1 MSLLLRRT
9 RSGPCL
15 RYGLAATLAVVL
27 APVALAQEATNT
39 PAATQPS
46 VGKWYLREKV
56 QYFKLGDDPSPE
68 KRDIDKIVATTTL
81 AYGITRDLSA
91 SLELPLVLSFED
103 PAGSAGTDTDFGA
116 NDLSLSFK
124 WRPFQWDL
132 NPVDSVRLAFFGGV
146 ESPTGSGDFGSHS
159 WDPFVG
165 TVFTAI
171 LGRHGFNQSLSYKF
185 NTGGDRFNTRAG
197 DGPDD
202 ALRYD
207 TAYLFRLETRRSTPR
222 KPPRRLTSRLN
233 STVCTRP
240 AATTRSCSVPD
251 CCTRP
256 GPSRSRPPSDSPLCR
271 TCENAPR
278 PTSSSPSGSG
288 SCSDDTEEAP

>member
-9 RSGPCL
+9 RSLPC
-15 RYGLAATLAVVL
+15 RRCGLAATLAVVV

-103 PAGSAGTDTDFGA
+103 PAGIAGSNTDFGA
-116 NDLSLSFK
+116 NDLSLSLK

-146 ESPTGSGDFGSHS
+146 EVPTGSGDFGSHS
-159 WDPFVG
+159 WDPYVG

-207 TAYLFRLETRRSTPR
+207 TAYLFRLDPAEYTAQT
-222 KPPRRLTSRLN
+222 T
-233 STVCTRP
+233 
-240 AATTRSCSVPD
+240 AATYLTFELNGLYETGGDNEILFGPGLLYEARTFALEATVGFPIVQD
-251 CCTRP
+251 VRERP
-256 GPSRSRPPSDSPLCR
+256 ETDLVVTLGFRILF
-271 TCENAPR
+271 
-278 PTSSSPSGSG
+278 
-288 SCSDDTEEAP
+288 

>member
-9 RSGPCL
+9 RSVPFL
-15 RYGLAATLAVVL
+15 RCGLAATLAVVI

-103 PAGSAGTDTDFGA
+103 PAGTAGSNTDFGA
-116 NDLSLSFK
+116 NDLSLSLK

-146 ESPTGSGDFGSHS
+146 ETPTGSGDFGSHS

-207 TAYLFRLETRRSTPR
+207 TAYLFRLDPAEYTAQT
-222 KPPRRLTSRLN
+222 T
-233 STVCTRP
+233 
-240 AATTRSCSVPD
+240 AATYLTFELNGLYETGGDNEILFGPGLLYEARTFALEATIGFPIVQD
-251 CCTRP
+251 VRERP
-256 GPSRSRPPSDSPLCR
+256 ETDLVVTLGFRILF
-271 TCENAPR
+271 
-278 PTSSSPSGSG
+278 
-288 SCSDDTEEAP
+288 

>member
-1 MSLLLRRT
+1 MSLLLSRP
-9 RSGPCL
+9 RSIAFL
-15 RYGLAATLAVVL
+15 RCVLAATLAVVL
-27 APVALAQEATNT
+27 APVTLAQEATNT

-68 KRDIDKIVATTTL
+68 KRDIDKLVATTTL

-116 NDLSLSFK
+116 NDLSLSLK

-146 ESPTGSGDFGSHS
+146 EAPTGSDDFGSHS
-159 WDPFVG
+159 WDPFMG

-202 ALRYD
+202 VLRYD
-207 TAYLFRLETRRSTPR
+207 TAYLFRLDPAEYAAHTT
-222 KPPRRLTSRLN
+222 
-233 STVCTRP
+233 
-240 AATTRSCSVPD
+240 AATYLTFELNGLYETGGDNEILFGPGLLYEARTFALEATIGLPIVQD
-251 CCTRP
+251 VRERP
-256 GPSRSRPPSDSPLCR
+256 ETDLVVSLGFRILF
-271 TCENAPR
+271 
-278 PTSSSPSGSG
+278 
-288 SCSDDTEEAP
+288 

>member
-9 RSGPCL
+9 RSVPFL
-15 RYGLAATLAVVL
+15 RCGLAATLAVVL

-56 QYFKLGDDPSPE
+56 QYVKLGDDPSPE

-103 PAGSAGTDTDFGA
+103 PAGSAGTNTDFGA
-116 NDLSLSFK
+116 NDLSLSLK

-146 ESPTGSGDFGSHS
+146 ETPTGSGDFGSHS

-207 TAYLFRLETRRSTPR
+207 TAYLFRLDPAEYSAQTT
-222 KPPRRLTSRLN
+222 
-233 STVCTRP
+233 
-240 AATTRSCSVPD
+240 AATYLTLELNGLYETGGDNEILFGPGLLYEARTFALEATVGLPIVQD
-251 CCTRP
+251 VRERP
-256 GPSRSRPPSDSPLCR
+256 ETDLVVTLGFRILF
-271 TCENAPR
+271 
-278 PTSSSPSGSG
+278 
-288 SCSDDTEEAP
+288 